1 MSVMADDAPRVA
13 VVTGAASG
21 MGRACSVALLDIA
34 DVLVLVDRDVEQLRS
49 AAQALP
55 DSIAIT
61 RVADVTDAEQLTAVS
76 AQVQS
81 LGTFRALA
89 HAAGVSPT
97 MADWRAIIEVDL
109 VGTALVLEA
118 LRPLVCPGSAAVCFA
133 SMASQLVIPTA
144 DPAIDFL
151 IDAPL
156 DPDLLDKLVQSL
168 PSIKDPALAYAW
180 AKRGVQRL
188 ARSEAMIW
196 GPQGGRVCSI
206 SPGMVATPM
215 GAQEEAAHPEM
226 AALRD
231 VMPIPRMATAGEVA
245 DATAFLL
252 SDRASYLTAIDLL
265 VDGGATAAFQQLI

>member
-1 MSVMADDAPRVA
+1 M
-13 VVTGAASG
+13 
-21 MGRACSVALLDIA
+21 
-34 DVLVLVDRDVEQLRS
+34 LVLVDRDVDQLSS

-55 DSIAIT
+55 DGSAIT
-61 RVADVTDAEQLTAVS
+61 RVADVTDAEQLTAMS

-97 MADWRAIIEVDL
+97 MGDWRAIIEVDL

-118 LRPLVCPGSAAVCFA
+118 LRPQVCPGTAAVCFA
-133 SMASQLVIPTA
+133 SMASQLVIPTPDA
-144 DPAIDFL
+144 AIDSV

-156 DPDLLDKLVQSL
+156 DPDLLDKLAQSL
-168 PSIKDPALAYAW
+168 PSMKDPTLAYAW

-188 ARSEAMIW
+188 ARREAMTW
-196 GPQGGRVCSI
+196 GTRGGRVCSI

-215 GAQEEAAHPEM
+215 GAQEQAAHPEM
-226 AALRD
+226 ASLLD
-231 VMPIPRMATAGEVA
+231 VMPIPRMATADELA

-265 VDGGATAAFQQLI
+265 VDGGATTAFQHPI

>member
-1 MSVMADDAPRVA
+1 MNTGAPRVA

-21 MGRACSVALLDIA
+21 IGRACSVALLDVA
-34 DVLVLVDRDVEQLRS
+34 DILVLVDRDVGQLRS

-55 DSIAIT
+55 DGSAIT
-61 RVADVTDAEQLTAVS
+61 WVADVTDADQLTAMS
-76 AQVQS
+76 AQVLS

-97 MADWRAIIEVDL
+97 MADWRTIIDVDL
-109 VGTALVLEA
+109 VGTARVLEA
-118 LRPLVCPGSAAVCFA
+118 LRPLGCPGTAAVCFA
-133 SMASQLVIPTA
+133 SMASQLVLPTP
-144 DPAIDFL
+144 DGAIDSI

-156 DPDLLDKLVQSL
+156 DPDLLDNLAQSL
-168 PSIKDPALAYAW
+168 PSVKDPTVAYAW

-188 ARSEAMIW
+188 ARREALAW
-196 GPQGGRVCSI
+196 GSQGGRVCSI

-215 GAQEEAAHPEM
+215 GNQEQAAHPEM
-226 AALRD
+226 AALLEL
-231 VMPIPRMATAGEVA
+231 MPIPRMATADELA

-265 VDGGATAAFQQLI
+265 VDGGATAAFLHPI

>member
-55 DSIAIT
+55 DGSAIT
-61 RVADVTDAEQLTAVS
+61 RVADVADAEQLTAVS

-118 LRPLVCPGSAAVCFA
+118 LRPLVRPGAAAVCFA

-156 DPDLLDKLVQSL
+156 DPTCSTSSCNRSHRSKTPPL
-168 PSIKDPALAYAW
+168 PTPGPSAGSSDSPA
-180 AKRGVQRL
+180 AKR
-188 ARSEAMIW
+188 
-196 GPQGGRVCSI
+196 
-206 SPGMVATPM
+206 
-215 GAQEEAAHPEM
+215 
-226 AALRD
+226 
-231 VMPIPRMATAGEVA
+231 
-245 DATAFLL
+245 
-252 SDRASYLTAIDLL
+252 
-265 VDGGATAAFQQLI
+265 

>member
-1 MSVMADDAPRVA
+1 MSAMADDAPRVA

-34 DVLVLVDRDVEQLRS
+34 DVLVLVDRDADQLRS
-49 AAQALP
+49 AALALP
-55 DSIAIT
+55 DGSAVT
-61 RVADVTDAEQLTAVS
+61 CVADVTDAEQLTAMS
-76 AQVQS
+76 AQVQN

-97 MADWRAIIEVDL
+97 MADWRPIVEVDL

-118 LRPLVCPGSAAVCFA
+118 LRPLVCPGAAAVCFA
-133 SMASQLVIPTA
+133 SMASQLVVPSG
-144 DPAIDFL
+144 DPVIDSI

-156 DPDLLDKLVQSL
+156 DPDLLDKLVQSFPL
-168 PSIKDPALAYAW
+168 IKNPTFGYAW

-188 ARSEAMIW
+188 ARREAMIW

-226 AALRD
+226 VALRD
-231 VMPIPRMATAGEVA
+231 LMPIPRMATADELA

-265 VDGGATAAFQQLI
+265 VDGGATAAFQQ